1 MIKKHPWIRTVYLYL
16 FSLVGLTLM
25 IIGLVWLLN
34 LGLKIFIFTEA
45 DKPESMQPM
54 PPYPPYGAY
63 ESRPVKVPLISE
75 GSQSSV
81 KEEKLSVE
89 EKDAIVRW
97 KVDYEQW
104 QASQSK
110 INYLRSRRERDA
122 ADALAFILVG
132 LPLYLYHWTMI
143 KREKKQEY
151 ESNA

>member
-16 FSLVGLTLM
+16 FSLVGLTLV
-25 IIGLVWLLN
+25 IIGFVWLLN

-63 ESRPVKVPLISE
+63 DTRPMKAPLVSGINE
-75 GSQSSV
+75 LAV
-81 KEEKLSVE
+81 KEEKISVE
-89 EKDAIVRW
+89 EKEAIARW
-97 KVDYEQW
+97 KADYEQW
-104 QASQSK
+104 QTSQSK

-122 ADALAFILVG
+122 ADAFAFILVG
-132 LPLYLYHWTMI
+132 LPLYLYHWAMI